1 MYENLK
7 STTLSKETL
16 NHNLTVENIK
26 LQKSCDV
33 KDLEIK
39 DILCKM
45 EKVKKEF
52 EEFKLSLNNISYFQQ
67 KESDNLKIIDILK
80 KDIDYKDNL
89 LKLTKDK

>member
-1 MYENLK
+1 
-7 STTLSKETL
+7 
-16 NHNLTVENIK
+16 
-26 LQKSCDV
+26 
-33 KDLEIK
+33 
-39 DILCKM
+39 M